1 VEFCVAAA
9 RPVLYY
15 SLQGLAM
22 NNMNRRQFWERLAAG
37 GTAVTVHGW
46 LTTAATSKPNIV
58 LILMDDMGA
67 KDPACFGSDFYE
79 TPNIDRLAREG
90 MKFTQ
95 AYANAP
101 NCAPTRACLMTG
113 QYTPRHGV
121 YTVGSSERGKAER
134 RRIVP
139 TPNTETLPAEK
150 VTIAESL
157 RAAGYSTFHG
167 GKWHLGAKST
177 GPEGQGFDVNVGGF
191 TAGSPP
197 GGYFAPWKAPGLT
210 AAPEGAH
217 LCDYVTD
224 QALAF
229 IREHQAG
236 PFFVY
241 LPFYDVHA
249 PLQAK
254 PALVEKYRQ
263 KKERVGQTKHRNAVY
278 AAMVGNSDTNIGR
291 VLKTLD
297 DLGLAENTV
306 VIFWSDNGGFGGA
319 TSQRPLRGCKGMLYE
334 GGVRVPGIVRWTG
347 KIAAGSTCATPAITS
362 DFYPTLLNITGAS
375 RPPAEQPLD
384 GVSLEPLLA
393 GGTIPDRPLFWH
405 VPCYLEGIPEGFE
418 QDAPDPEWRAVPA
431 GSVRQGD
438 WKLIESFDTGRLE
451 LYNLASDPSERKN
464 LAVENAGKMR
474 ELHEVMKQWRQ
485 RVNAPVPTT
494 PEPRYRASS
503 E

>member
-1 VEFCVAAA
+1 M
-9 RPVLYY
+9 R
-15 SLQGLAM
+15 G
-22 NNMNRRQFWERLAAG
+22 MNRRQFCGRLAAG
-37 GTAVTVHGW
+37 GAALTVPGW
-46 LTTAATSKPNIV
+46 LRAVSAAARKPNV
-58 LILMDDMGA
+58 VFILMDDMGA
-67 KDPACFGSDFYE
+67 KDPACFGSDFFE
-79 TPNIDRLAREG
+79 TPHIDRLAREG

-121 YTVGSSERGKAER
+121 YTVGNSDRGKAER

-139 TPNTETLPAEK
+139 TPNTQTLPADK
-150 VTIAESL
+150 VTVAESL

-167 GKWHLGAKST
+167 GKWHLGSGAT

-197 GGYFAPWKAPGLT
+197 GGYFAPWRAPGLT
-210 AAPEGAH
+210 AAPNGAH

-229 IREHQAG
+229 IRDHRAQ

-241 LPFYDVHA
+241 LPFYDVHT

-263 KKERVGQTKHRNAVY
+263 KQGKVGQTEHSNPVY
-278 AAMVGNSDTNIGR
+278 AAMVENSDTNIGR
-291 VLKTLD
+291 VLNTLD
-297 DLGLAENTV
+297 ELGLAEDTV

-334 GGVRVPGIVRWTG
+334 GGVRVPGIIRWPG
-347 KIAAGSTCATPAITS
+347 KVAAGSRCATPAITS
-362 DFYPTLLNITGAS
+362 DFYPTLIDIAGAQP
-375 RPPAEQPLD
+375 PPAGQPLD
-384 GVSLEPLLA
+384 GVSLRPLLD
-393 GGTIPDRPLFWH
+393 GGTIAERPIFWH
-405 VPCYLEGIPEGFE
+405 VPCYLEGVPKGFE
-418 QDAPDPEWRAVPA
+418 QDAPDPEWRGVPG
-431 GSVRQGD
+431 GSVRLGE
-438 WKLIESFDTGRLE
+438 WKLIEYFDTGRLE
-451 LYNLASDPSERKN
+451 LYNLASDPSERTNVATQRAEKT
-464 LAVENAGKMR
+464 R
-474 ELHEVMKQWRQ
+474 ELHELIVAWRKEA
-485 RVNAPVPTT
+485 NAPVPTT
-494 PEPRYRASS
+494 LEPRYRSAA